1 MTRIKTWWAN
11 KPQHK
16 KNNWFTAALGVLIG
30 AACLVETS
38 PLLALATAA
47 PTLVLVWLEVK
58 S

>member
-1 MTRIKTWWAN
+1 MTRIYAWWAK

-16 KNNWFTAALGVLIG
+16 KNNWVTGALGVLIG

-38 PLLALATAA
+38 PLLALVVAA

>member
-1 MTRIKTWWAN
+1 MTSIYTWWAN

-16 KNNWFTAALGVLIG
+16 KNNWFTVALGILIG
-30 AACLVETS
+30 AACLVESS
-38 PLLALATAA
+38 PLLALAVAA

>member
-16 KNNWFTAALGVLIG
+16 KNNWFTVALGVLVF

-38 PLLALATAA
+38 PLLALAVAA
-47 PTLVLVWLEVK
+47 PTLVLVWLEV
-58 S
+58 SA

>member
-16 KNNWFTAALGVLIG
+16 KNNWFTVALGVLVG

>member
-16 KNNWFTAALGVLIG
+16 KNNWFTAALGILVG

-38 PLLALATAA
+38 PMLALATAA

>member
-16 KNNWFTAALGVLIG
+16 KNNWFTVALGVLVG

-38 PLLALATAA
+38 PFLALAVAA
-47 PTLVLVWLEVK
+47 PTLVLVWLEV
-58 S
+58 SA

>member
-16 KNNWFTAALGVLIG
+16 KNNWFTVALGVLVG

-47 PTLVLVWLEVK
+47 PTLVLVWLEV
-58 S
+58 SA

>member
-1 MTRIKTWWAN
+1 MTRLHACWAC

-16 KNNWFTAALGVLIG
+16 KNNWFTVALGVLIG
-30 AACLVETS
+30 AACLVESS
-38 PLLALATAA
+38 PLLALAVAA

>member
-38 PLLALATAA
+38 PMLALATAA
-47 PTLVLVWLEVK
+47 PTLLLVWLEV
-58 S
+58 SA

>member
-1 MTRIKTWWAN
+1 MTQLKTWWAN

-38 PLLALATAA
+38 PMLALATAA

>member
-1 MTRIKTWWAN
+1 MTRIYAWWAN
-11 KPQHK
+11 KPQRK
-16 KNNWFTAALGVLIG
+16 KNNWFTVALGVLIG

-38 PLLALATAA
+38 PMLALAVAA

>member
-16 KNNWFTAALGVLIG
+16 KNNWFTVALGVLIV

-38 PLLALATAA
+38 PMLALATAA
-47 PTLVLVWLEVK
+47 PTLVLVWLEV
-58 S
+58 SA

>member
-1 MTRIKTWWAN
+1 MTQLKTWWAN

-16 KNNWFTAALGVLIG
+16 KNNWFTVALGILVV

-38 PLLALATAA
+38 PMLALATAA

>member
-1 MTRIKTWWAN
+1 MTRLYAWWAS
-11 KPQHK
+11 KAQHK

-30 AACLVETS
+30 AACMVESS
-38 PLLALATAA
+38 PLLALAVAA

>member
-16 KNNWFTAALGVLIG
+16 KNNWFTVALGVLIG

-38 PLLALATAA
+38 PLLALAVAA

>member
-38 PLLALATAA
+38 PMLALATAA

>member
-1 MTRIKTWWAN
+1 MTRIKTWWSN

-16 KNNWFTAALGVLIG
+16 KNNWFTVALGVLIV

-47 PTLVLVWLEVK
+47 PTLVLVWLEV
-58 S
+58 SA

>member
-16 KNNWFTAALGVLIG
+16 KNNWFTVALGVLVF